1 MTSRGLTNGA
11 VRVGLVAKGLLYVLL
26 AVVVLQLA
34 RPGGGNAQAD
44 QEGALRSLSGS
55 TGGTALLLALAIG
68 FGIYA
73 VWQWW
78 CVVRGDDTTARAVA
92 AGRGVIW
99 AGIAFNAGQIAM
111 GGGRGGQDEQSVTAT
126 LLNAPF
132 GVWIVAAAGVAI
144 IVGSVFMLR
153 QLKDHG
159 YLDDLRPLPSATR
172 RTVGVAATVGITAKT
187 LVYAL
192 AGAFLVRAAV
202 RHEPDSGVGL
212 DGALSQ
218 VAKEPYGAVVLTVAA
233 GGMTAYAVWC
243 GLRARY
249 EDIERSDG

>member
-1 MTSRGLTNGA
+1 MTSRGLTNGV

-34 RPGGGNAQAD
+34 QPGGGSEQAD

-55 TGGTALLLALAIG
+55 TYGTALLLALAVG

-78 CVVRGDDTTARAVA
+78 CVVRGDDTTARVVA

-99 AGIAFNAGQIAM
+99 ASIAFNAGQIAL
-111 GGGRGGQDEQSVTAT
+111 GGGQGGQDEQSITAT
-126 LLNAPF
+126 VLNAPL
-132 GVWIVAAAGVAI
+132 GLWIVAAVGVAI
-144 IVGSVFMLR
+144 IVGSLFMLG
-153 QLKDHG
+153 QIKDHG
-159 YLDDLRPLPSATR
+159 YLDDLRPLPRRTR
-172 RTVGVAATVGITAKT
+172 RTVSVAATAGIAAKT
-187 LVYAL
+187 LVYVL

-233 GGMTAYAVWC
+233 VGMAAYAVWC